1 MRLNFF
7 SRFYAII
14 FLTLVVLVATSLLG
28 LTYSLTAEEIER
40 QQYAQF
46 EGYLQEMFPG
56 MQDVD
61 VQDEVYV
68 ILGDGQTL
76 GYAFVAEGEGY
87 SGQMRIMVG
96 LEDPDT
102 VKGIIIMSQTETPG
116 IGTRILEDAFLSQ
129 FAGIDIG
136 KVALR
141 GDGGEVDTITGATI
155 SSPAVI
161 EAIKL
166 AAAEKLAGLA
176 N

>member
-1 MRLNFF
+1 V
-7 SRFYAII
+7 
-14 FLTLVVLVATSLLG
+14 VVLVATGLLSF
-28 LTYSLTAEEIER
+28 TYSITAEEIER

-61 VQDEVYV
+61 IEDEVYV
-68 ILGDGQTL
+68 IKEDGQTL

-87 SGQMRIMVG
+87 SGQIRIMVG

-116 IGTRILEDAFLSQ
+116 IGSRILEDSFLSQ

-136 KVALR
+136 KIALR

-155 SSPAVI
+155 SSTTVI
-161 EAIKL
+161 EAIRE
-166 AAAEKLAGLA
+166 AAAEKLQGLV